1 MTILLAFTHSHVD
14 PNLYETPVPIV
25 LCFHT
30 MEVNGYRE
38 MFGYLH
44 SSKYLYF
51 LVNRKIVIVVAEL
64 FHTQVV
70 TSSPLTSI
78 EWKKTMEVNGYRQLF
93 DYIQSLKYL
102 DFEFNRKIVNDGR
115 IISPSSCFTM
125 VPIDFHSMEKKT
137 MEVNGYRQLF
147 EHSSKSKVFF
157 NV

>member
-70 TSSPLTSI
+70 TWSPLTSI
-78 EWKKTMEVNGYRQLF
+78 EWKKTTEVNGYRQLF
-93 DYIQSLKYL
+93 DYLQSLKYL
-102 DFEFNRKIVNDGR
+102 DFEFNRKN
-115 IISPSSCFTM
+115 
-125 VPIDFHSMEKKT
+125 
-137 MEVNGYRQLF
+137 
-147 EHSSKSKVFF
+147 SK
-157 NV
+157 